1 MQFFLVCCLLLITN
15 MNTDYTSWLQNTWT
29 TVTSFRMW
37 SYFCVLAIVTFFQG
51 IICSKNY
58 SNTPP
63 YLKSR
68 FTKFCAVFTSQN
80 LILGALHIIIG
91 GLLVWLHLSLKG
103 DTHKFLTT
111 ECKVVYGTCLI
122 EKHYFLLL
130 SGYWS
135 GLYFYLKTS
144 IFHVKYLKFPII
156 SLSKFFRFKREVY
169 SLLPSLMITSV
180 WPTFYYLV
188 GYYFVGC
195 YCRSIILFLTSAQ
208 LETEPLNNIPELLN
222 LSLIIQLWL
231 YQLIFVLAIDS
242 MYLLFELY
250 LTEWVPFEFKNSNA
264 FNTDDCVVTLPEA
277 LSMDKVPIMQHLG
290 YLDLVTV
297 AQKEKPRR
305 DILFTLSQP
314 GGHPY
319 NWNCIVEKCIGLIKT
334 FSDDLSTAC
343 VKVQE
348 SCSFTLD
355 ASNLATMTT
364 TSAFQREYA
373 YHMRNL
379 VRQEMP
385 ISMQETDVK
394 KEADNELFIQKFIK
408 TKWNNFLTY
417 LLSKPLI
424 FYIFGEVE
432 GGKVCH
438 ILFNG
443 QSVIWA
449 AEAISSLAVL
459 SLTEDPYGI
468 VQKDLPSIINTLFS
482 LKQALD
488 KLQKTTIMTKKQNED
503 DKFIKDIFSSLRAAT
518 KRSLYRII
526 INYEAYIDDL
536 SLEPAIN
543 EQMNNFLT
551 YKD

>member
-1 MQFFLVCCLLLITN
+1 MQG
-15 MNTDYTSWLQNTWT
+15 
-29 TVTSFRMW
+29 TVDAENVL
-37 SYFCVLAIVTFFQG
+37 SYYQQHNSSI
-51 IICSKNY
+51 
-58 SNTPP
+58 
-63 YLKSR
+63 
-68 FTKFCAVFTSQN
+68 
-80 LILGALHIIIG
+80 
-91 GLLVWLHLSLKG
+91 
-103 DTHKFLTT
+103 
-111 ECKVVYGTCLI
+111 
-122 EKHYFLLL
+122 L
-130 SGYWS
+130 SGVLFTFNYKYEH
-135 GLYFYLKTS
+135 GLYIMASEY
-144 IFHVKYLKFPII
+144 
-156 SLSKFFRFKREVY
+156 
-169 SLLPSLMITSV
+169 MD
-180 WPTFYYLV
+180 
-188 GYYFVGC
+188 
-195 YCRSIILFLTSAQ
+195 
-208 LETEPLNNIPELLN
+208 N
-222 LSLIIQLWL
+222 
-231 YQLIFVLAIDS
+231 
-242 MYLLFELY
+242 
-250 LTEWVPFEFKNSNA
+250 EWIPFEFKHSNA
-264 FNTDDCVVTLPEA
+264 FNTDECGVTLPEA

-297 AQKEKPRR
+297 AQKEKARR

-319 NWNCIVEKCIGLIKT
+319 NWNCIVEKCIGLLKT

-348 SCSFTLD
+348 QLTLD

-364 TSAFQREYA
+364 TTAFQKEYS
-373 YHMRNL
+373 YQMRNL

-394 KEADNELFIQKFIK
+394 KEVDNELFIQKFIK

-438 ILFNG
+438 TLFNG

-468 VQKDLPSIINTLFS
+468 VQKDLPSIIRTLLS

-526 INYEAYIDDL
+526 INYEAYINDL
-536 SLEPAIN
+536 SLEPAVN
-543 EQMNNFLT
+543 EQMNSFLT
-551 YKD
+551 YKE